1 MSDKKEN
8 SNTKCPDCNCPKC
21 PEPKCPPQ
29 ITMEDII
36 KAVMPGKSPFY
47 TFGEFHMNGKNVDTD
62 LKVSATDRWEGSY
75 MFNLQPHPYNPS
87 AQGIKPYTGAI
98 RDKYMPKLDT
108 TEDILNAELEID
120 TRIDE
125 KLIDQL
131 RFPGKVN
138 NAYSDRG
145 QNSTNRETIDE

>member
-8 SNTKCPDCNCPKC
+8 KCPDCNCPKC
-21 PEPKCPPQ
+21 PETKCPPQ
-29 ITMEDII
+29 ITMGDII

-47 TFGEFHMNGKNVDTD
+47 TYGEFHMNGKNVDKD
-62 LKVSATDRWEGSY
+62 LTESATDRWEIDKEVPSTI
-75 MFNLQPHPYNPS
+75 QPYNPA
-87 AQGIKPYTGAI
+87 AQGIMPYSNSI
-98 RDKYMPKLDT
+98 RDIYMPKLDT
-108 TEDILNAELEID
+108 AGDILNAELEID

-145 QNSTNRETIDE
+145 QNSTNKETIDE